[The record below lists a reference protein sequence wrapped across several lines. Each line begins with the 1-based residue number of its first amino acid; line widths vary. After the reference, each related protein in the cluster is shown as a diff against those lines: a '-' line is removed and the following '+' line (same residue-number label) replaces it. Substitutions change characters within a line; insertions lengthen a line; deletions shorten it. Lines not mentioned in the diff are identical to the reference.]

1 MVLTRIGSA
10 KGDFAS
16 SLNGIRHRSKSPSRH
31 SIARSF
37 DGSCFEP
44 TISTHDSYAS
54 HDFSSTLGGH
64 LKSLKLFKTLRNVAL
79 KGCALPLFQ
88 ESETGREVQNQRG
101 VIRAQQTFWVVLLS
115 RSAFRRTR
123 SGPGR
128 STNRG
133 GRAPGFQPDD
143 QPDGRFCYH
152 NLAKLSSPC
161 EPTHN

>member
-88 ESETGREVQNQRG
+88 ESETDREVQNRT
-101 VIRAQQTFWVVLLS
+101 IA
-115 RSAFRRTR
+115 RSTR
-123 SGPGR
+123 SVALNQSISAHFSIR
-128 STNRG
+128 
-133 GRAPGFQPDD
+133 
-143 QPDGRFCYH
+143 H
-152 NLAKLSSPC
+152 NSGQMRK
-161 EPTHN
+161 

>member
-101 VIRAQQTFWVVLLS
+101 VIRAQQNLLGGLLS
-115 RSAFRRTR
+115 RSAPRRTR
-123 SGPGR
+123 LGSQPIDQKR
-128 STNRG
+128 RTSSRFSTRW
-133 GRAPGFQPDD
+133 AIL
-143 QPDGRFCYH
+143 
-152 NLAKLSSPC
+152 LAQLGEASSPG
-161 EPTHN
+161 EPL

>member
-1 MVLTRIGSA
+1 VSSAKPKAIPFLAQNRLSDNVGSA
-10 KGDFAS
+10 KHFPSTPLHALGEERHFA
-16 SLNGIRHRSKSPSRH
+16 LVDGVQYAARRAGNDLKCNPGIGAWSWN
-31 SIARSF
+31 
-37 DGSCFEP
+37 C
-44 TISTHDSYAS
+44 
-54 HDFSSTLGGH
+54 GH
-64 LKSLKLFKTLRNVAL
+64 CTTVR
-79 KGCALPLFQ
+79 
-88 ESETGREVQNQRG
+88 RG